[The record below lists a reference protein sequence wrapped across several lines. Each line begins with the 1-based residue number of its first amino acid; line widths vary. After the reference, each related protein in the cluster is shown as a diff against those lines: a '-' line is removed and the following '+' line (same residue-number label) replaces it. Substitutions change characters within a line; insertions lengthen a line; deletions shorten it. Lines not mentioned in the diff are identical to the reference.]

1 MKIKVTVSGSPLDI
15 GSVLEVDEIPVWLVN
30 KCVVVDESIIEVA
43 THSVKDEPQ
52 KRTYKR
58 RTEAQ

>member
-15 GSVLEVDEIPVWLVN
+15 GSVLEVDEIPAWLVN
-30 KCVVVDESIIEVA
+30 KCVAVDEPILEVA
-43 THSVKDEPQ
+43 TPSVKDEQQ

-58 RTEAQ
+58 RAEAQ